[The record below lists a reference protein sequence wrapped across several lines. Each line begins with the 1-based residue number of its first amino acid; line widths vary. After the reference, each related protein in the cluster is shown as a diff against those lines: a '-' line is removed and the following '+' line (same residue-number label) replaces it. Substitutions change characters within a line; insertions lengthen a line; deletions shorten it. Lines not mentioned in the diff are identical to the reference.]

1 MKKNIVLLSSHSRES
16 AAKEKQY
23 RAAVGALGMA
33 VADYPD
39 AGTWV
44 YLPAATSAAWMPPIW
59 RLCIR

>member
-23 RAAVGALGMA
+23 RAA
-33 VADYPD
+33 ADAWAWRSPTIPMP
-39 AGTWV
+39 APWV